1 MKINL
6 LPIGA
11 RFEYEG
17 QIYTKTGPITA
28 TAEKGGQRMIPR
40 HAALRPVDGY
50 SPPPS
55 DTGTRKLDEK
65 AVLEAFETYH
75 VIALRLAEGL
85 GKAELEQART
95 KFLTVLA
102 SGRET
107 VV

>member
-11 RFEYEG
+11 RFEYDG

-50 SPPPS
+50 TPPPES
-55 DTGTRKLDEK
+55 TTRKLDEK
-65 AVLEAFETYH
+65 TVLDAFEAYH
-75 VIALRLAEGL
+75 ATALRLAEGL

-95 KFLTVLA
+95 KFLAAL
-102 SGRET
+102 GH
-107 VV
+107 